1 MATAIKA
8 RKIFRSADQW
18 RAIMS
23 RYAASGLTQEQF
35 CAREDLAISTFC
47 SWRARVSLNGGAADG
62 ESALDNDFVD
72 VTPPLAQSVFDM
84 ELALPGGV
92 VLRMRTR

>member
-1 MATAIKA
+1 MTTANKA

-35 CAREDLAISTFC
+35 CAREGLAISTFC
-47 SWRARVSLNGGAADG
+47 SWRSRVALNGGAAD
-62 ESALDNDFVD
+62 SASVLDNDFVE
-72 VTPPLAQSVFDM
+72 VTPPLAQRVFDI

-92 VLRMRTR
+92 VLRMRTH